1 MIWKKDKLKPTQPY
15 LILNT
20 ENFQQKVILQN
31 GISYFYQF
39 DLPEDMLIP
48 VVPDGCVNFL
58 FVYTGESMHA
68 YGCGTKPQYTTEQF
82 LKGTTFGVCFML
94 GMQPDF
100 IGVKTKTLLGNR
112 MELGSILL
120 GEKKWLDD
128 LADASTFEER
138 IQIFLDSNIALD
150 TEKKELFGKKQLF
163 NNVKQLMYDSDG
175 KIRIGEIQELSGYT
189 NRYINK
195 VFLEEMGYSP
205 KTFCKIIQFQRAIE
219 FLNDGSKDKMT
230 DAAVEL
236 GYYDQPQFIRD
247 FKRYAGIT
255 PKKYQQLRRRE
266 EYREKFDKLY

>member
-1 MIWKKDKLKPTQPY
+1 MIWKKNKLKPTQPY
-15 LILNT
+15 LELYA

-39 DLPEDMLIP
+39 DLSEDMLIP
-48 VVPDGCVNFL
+48 VVPDGCINFL
-58 FVYTGESMHA
+58 FVYSHGSMSA
-68 YGCGTKPQYTTEQF
+68 YVCGTKPQYTQEQF
-82 LKGTTFGVCFML
+82 FKGTTFGVCFML
-94 GMQPDF
+94 GLQPDF

-112 MELGSILL
+112 MELVSILL

-150 TEKKELFGKKQLF
+150 TEKKGLFGKKQLF

-266 EYREKFDKLY
+266 EYREKFDKLD